1 MAKPMVCI
9 RMQLQAVLVSA
20 FLSRVAVKSKANF
33 DELQNTVEKLTF
45 CCQSCNDD
53 DFVTLDL
60 TRFRS
65 LKEVHIKNGSLKN
78 VKDLIIRG
86 LDTLEQVNI
95 EGGCFSDTESGAFEI
110 SKCRRLTKVKVGSKC
125 FSSCRR
131 TVFDGRA
138 PFSL

>member
-1 MAKPMVCI
+1 M
-9 RMQLQAVLVSA
+9 LAVLISA
-20 FLSRVAVKSKANF
+20 FPSRVAVKNKAEF
-33 DELQNTVEKLTF
+33 DGLQHNVEKLTF
-45 CCQSCNDD
+45 CPYSCNDD

-60 TRFRS
+60 TGFRN
-65 LKEVHIKNGSLKN
+65 LKEVQINKGSLKN
-78 VKDLIIRG
+78 VKDLILRG

-110 SKCRRLTKVKVGSKC
+110 SKCRRLTKVKVGNKC

>member
-1 MAKPMVCI
+1 M
-9 RMQLQAVLVSA
+9 
-20 FLSRVAVKSKANF
+20 
-33 DELQNTVEKLTF
+33 EKLTF
-45 CCQSCNDD
+45 CPQSCNDD

-60 TRFRS
+60 TRFHD
-65 LKEVHIKNGSLKN
+65 LKELHVEEGSLKN
-78 VKDLIIRG
+78 VRDLILCG

-110 SKCRRLTKVKVGSKC
+110 SKCRRLTKVKVGNKC
-125 FSSCRR
+125 LSSCRR